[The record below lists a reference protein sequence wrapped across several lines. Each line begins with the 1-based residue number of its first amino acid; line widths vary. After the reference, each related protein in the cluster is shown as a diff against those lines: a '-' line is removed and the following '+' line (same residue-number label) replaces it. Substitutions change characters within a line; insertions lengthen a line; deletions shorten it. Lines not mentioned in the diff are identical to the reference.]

1 MREEESPK
9 DRGEPMKEE
18 ESEVA
23 GTETRTKA
31 GYV

>member
-18 ESEVA
+18 ESHDGNSA
-23 GTETRTKA
+23 GDVKEA
-31 GYV
+31 S

>member
-18 ESEVA
+18 ESHA
-23 GTETRTKA
+23 GNGA
-31 GYV
+31 GDVEEAS